1 MGFTTKALHTR
12 PTHKD
17 PYGAMR
23 FPIYQSS
30 AFEFEHAE
38 DLEAVFKGQK
48 MGHVYTRSSNPSIE
62 AYEQTIRSICG
73 AFGVIA
79 TATGMAAISN
89 ALFALL
95 KSGDNIIT
103 TKYLFGNTLSLFQTL
118 LSDFGVE
125 VRYVDVNHLEEIRS
139 NIDDKTRLLFCESI
153 SNPQLIVPD
162 FGAIKAVLS
171 EKNVPLIV
179 DTTMTPWNIFDAK
192 KHGVDIE
199 IISATKYLSGGG
211 HVLGGLIVDNGTF
224 NWKQHATLEPYY
236 KKFGPNA
243 FMARLRKET
252 FRNLGSTLS
261 AQSAYLLCLGLETLD
276 LRVGRSCQNALSV
289 AKHLQNKAQIIR
301 VDYPLLETSSS
312 YENASKQF
320 SGGGAIVTF
329 SLENK
334 EKAYA
339 FLNALK
345 LIRRGTNIQDN
356 KSLAIAPYHTI
367 YAEYS
372 EEQRHSYQ
380 LTQGMIRLSVG
391 IEDIEDLLG
400 DIDQAL
406 H

>member
-62 AYEQTIRSICG
+62 AYEQTIRSISG

-125 VRYVDVNHLEEIRS
+125 VRYVDVNNLEEIHS

-391 IEDIEDLLG
+391 IEDIEDLLE